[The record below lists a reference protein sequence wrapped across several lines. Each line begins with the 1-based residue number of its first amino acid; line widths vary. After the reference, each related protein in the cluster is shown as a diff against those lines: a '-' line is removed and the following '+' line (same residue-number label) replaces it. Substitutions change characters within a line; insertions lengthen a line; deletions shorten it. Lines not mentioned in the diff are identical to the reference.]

1 MSAGPAGDRDETY
14 PAPRD
19 KRLSEDDVVARL
31 RSGMTIG
38 IGGWGSR
45 RKPMS
50 LVRAILRSDLTD
62 LHLVTFGGPEVGMLC
77 AAGKVAHLTFAFV
90 APDVGPAAVL
100 EPHFR
105 AARQSGAIECTEVD
119 EGMLLL
125 GLQAAAW
132 RVPFLPTRVGLG
144 SDLKLVNPQLATI
157 RSPYPGPDGGDGE
170 ELIAQPAIHLD
181 AALCHLNVGDAR
193 GNAAFTGPDLYFDD
207 LFLEAAADGRRFVS
221 VERLVPT
228 EGLVGAAGDLTRLRI
243 SRLFVDGVVEAP
255 NGAHPTSCDP
265 DRERDEA
272 FQKTYLATAKD
283 PALWDAFR
291 SEWLSFPTEADY
303 QAALAARPTEEA
315 PS

>member
-1 MSAGPAGDRDETY
+1 MSDDTY
-14 PAPRD
+14 PAPKD
-19 KRLSEDDVVARL
+19 KRLTEDEVVARL

-90 APDVGPAAVL
+90 APDIGPAAVL

-144 SDLKLVNPQLATI
+144 SDLELVNPGLATV
-157 RSPYPGPDGGDGE
+157 RSPYPGPDGGEGE

-181 AALCHLNVGDAR
+181 AALCHLNVGDTR

-207 LFLEAAADGRRFVS
+207 LLLEAAADGGRFIS
-221 VERLVPT
+221 VDRTVPT
-228 EGLVGAAGDLTRLRI
+228 EDLVTAAGDITRLRI

-265 DRERDEA
+265 DHERDEA
-272 FQKTYLATAKD
+272 FQKTYLTTAKD

-291 SEWLSFPTEADY
+291 AEWLSFPTEAAY
-303 QAALAARPTEEA
+303 QAALAARPTGSTEETR
-315 PS
+315 P

>member
-1 MSAGPAGDRDETY
+1 MSASEAETAY
-14 PAPRD
+14 PEPKD
-19 KRLSEDDVVARL
+19 KRLSEDEVVARL
-31 RSGMTIG
+31 ESGMKIG

-77 AAGKVAHLTFAFV
+77 AAGKVSHLTFAFV

-144 SDLKLVNPQLATI
+144 SDLGLVNPELQRIT
-157 RSPYPGPDGGDGE
+157 SPYPGPDGGAGE

-181 AALCHLNVGDAR
+181 ASLCHLNVGDAR

-207 LFLEAAADGRRFVS
+207 LMLEATADGGRFVS
-221 VERLVPT
+221 VERVVPT
-228 EGLVGAAGDLTRLRI
+228 DDLVDAAGDITRLRV

-265 DRERDEA
+265 DYERDEA
-272 FQKTYLATAKD
+272 FQKTYLGTAKD
-283 PALWDAFR
+283 TELWNEF
-291 SEWLSFPTEADY
+291 SSGWLSFPTEADY
-303 QAALAARPTEEA
+303 QAALAARPEENA
-315 PS
+315 